1 VPFIFVKALK
11 WTLRALLVVVLGV
24 FVYLVVTVIQVLAA
38 SQASQ
43 TPSSVAEAKAVLVM
57 GEPTKPDLSKDV
69 VNRLEQAL
77 SLYTAKRAPLIVIPG
92 ASGGVLQE
100 QAALEIRFLE
110 QQGLA
115 RSHIELV
122 GGTDDASVLS
132 SAAKLLGRTGT
143 PRVILVSDPLDALR
157 LRASATAAGLTGEIS
172 PATPPPT
179 GFFTDVG
186 SVWRQATTVAAGR
199 VFGF

>member
-1 VPFIFVKALK
+1 MPFILVKALK
-11 WTLRALLVVVLGV
+11 WTLRALLVVALGV
-24 FVYLVVTVIQVLAA
+24 FVYLVITVIQVLAA

-122 GGTDDASVLS
+122 GGSDDTSVLS
-132 SAAKLLGRTGT
+132 STARLMGRGT
-143 PRVILVSDPLDALR
+143 PKVIIVSDPLDALR